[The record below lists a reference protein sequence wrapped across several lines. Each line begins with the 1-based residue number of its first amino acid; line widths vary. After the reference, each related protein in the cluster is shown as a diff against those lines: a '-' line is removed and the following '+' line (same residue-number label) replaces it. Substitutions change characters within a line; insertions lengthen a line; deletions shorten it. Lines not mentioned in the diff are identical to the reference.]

1 MSSSHYPH
9 PETSRHPQV
18 SMVPV
23 KSSNIHSVGYH
34 QESSTMWVIF
44 KDGAHY
50 IYNGVKP
57 AVHAALMKSP
67 SKGKFFHAN
76 IKGKYGHT
84 KLK

>member
-1 MSSSHYPH
+1 
-9 PETSRHPQV
+9 
-18 SMVPV
+18 
-23 KSSNIHSVGYH
+23 
-34 QESSTMWVIF
+34 MWVIF

-76 IKGKYGHT
+76 IKGKYQHS